1 MFTLS
6 EGLHLITIIELTQDM
21 AENCHIYI
29 LFRLKAISAYE
40 KYIIKVTLNLEV
52 ILIVQIFSWYSIPQ

>member
-6 EGLHLITIIELTQDM
+6 EGLHLITVIELTQDM

-29 LFRLKAISAYE
+29 LFRLKIALSLREIHNQSYP
-40 KYIIKVTLNLEV
+40 KPRSDL
-52 ILIVQIFSWYSIPQ
+52 